1 MRRLALTLLA
11 AVLMQAIG
19 YCQPQAGSEPRKNVL
34 ILNSY
39 HQGFKWTDEQT
50 QGVVDAMSSRQSQ
63 IKFYIAYMDT
73 KWSFDKDYFRL
84 LHETYRVKFKHI
96 RFDAIVAT
104 DNDAFNFLRLYRN
117 DTFGEVPVV
126 FCGVNWF
133 KPEDLQGQTRYT
145 GVNED
150 ADIAANLDLMVRL
163 HPAVKHIYIVV
174 DTTTTGQ
181 IVHRKV
187 LDQAS
192 TYKGRVAIHLLD
204 DLGMPEILSMV
215 SKLGSDSLVFLTIY
229 QQDRSGHFFEYSEIA
244 SLLSKHS
251 AVPVYGLWDFY
262 LGHGI
267 VGGKLTSGKAQGTS
281 AGGLALRILAGESP
295 ETIPI
300 IMDSPNRHLF
310 DYQQLKRF
318 ELSDIELPP
327 GSRVIN
333 EPPRFYTLN
342 KSLFWGLV
350 TGLSGLAAGM
360 VALLFYLHVRHK
372 AEEDLRRSEERY
384 HSLVDNLTLGIYRV
398 GGDEGGRFLQAN
410 PAMARMFGFD
420 SPEELLEVPISSL
433 YQRSEERPQ
442 FLKEIQGHG
451 FVKNRELL
459 MCKKDG
465 QPVWV
470 SINAKSHR
478 DETGRL
484 LWIDGIFEDITE
496 KKHLETLLHQ
506 SQKMEAIGTLAGGV
520 AHDFNNIL
528 TVIIGYG
535 NLLKRGLAPDSQAMK
550 HLAHLLSASEKAA
563 ELTRSLLAFSR
574 KQIISPKKADLNEIV
589 DGMGKLLFRVI
600 GEDIELS
607 FDAIPQAL
615 PILVDVGQIEQV
627 LLNLVTNARDAM
639 PHGGLLCIGT
649 EHTRLTG
656 EQMIRHDYATPG
668 DYAVLTVS
676 DNGLGMTE
684 EVKQRIF
691 EPFFSTKAIGKG
703 TGLGLSILYGIVKQ
717 HEGDISV
724 YSEPGIG
731 TTFKIYLPIVPH
743 DGPERVEDA
752 LAPALGGSETI
763 LVAEDN
769 DEVRRLAQ
777 EVLSTA
783 GYRVL
788 LALDGDEAVLKFRE
802 HAEEIDL
809 ILLDV
814 VMPRMNGKEV
824 YDTIMA
830 IKPGVRA
837 LFMSGYTADIIN
849 QKGILEER
857 IHYISKPLS
866 PDTLLRKVRE
876 VLSA

>member
-1 MRRLALTLLA
+1 MRVALAILATFLL
-11 AVLMQAIG
+11 QTQG
-19 YCQPQAGSEPRKNVL
+19 FGQPSASPDIKKNVL

-50 QGVVDAMSSRQSQ
+50 QGVIEAMSPKQGQ

-84 LHETYRVKFKHI
+84 LHETYQVKFKHI

-117 DTFGEVPVV
+117 DTFGDIPVA

-133 KPEDLQGQTRYT
+133 KPEDLRGQTLYT

-150 ADIAANLDLMVRL
+150 ADIAANLDLMIRL

-174 DTTTTGQ
+174 DNTTTGK
-181 IVHRKV
+181 IVHQTLLELAPKYREK
-187 LDQAS
+187 
-192 TYKGRVAIHLLD
+192 VAIHLLD
-204 DLGMPEILSMV
+204 DHGMPEILSTV

-229 QQDRSGHFFEYSEIA
+229 QQDRSGTFFEYFEIA

-281 AGGLALRILAGESP
+281 AGELALRILAGESP
-295 ETIPI
+295 DAIPVV
-300 IMDSPNRHLF
+300 MESPNRYLF
-310 DYQQLKRF
+310 DYNQLKRF
-318 ELSDIELPP
+318 DLIDAEFPS

-342 KSLFWGLV
+342 KNLFWGLV
-350 TGLSGLAAGM
+350 VGMSGLGAGLI
-360 VALLFYLHVRHK
+360 ALLFYIHVRNK

-384 HSLVDNLTLGIYRV
+384 HSLVDNLTLGIYRTS
-398 GGDEGGRFLQAN
+398 GGDDGRFLQAN
-410 PAMARMFGFD
+410 PAMAKMFGFD
-420 SPEELLEVPISSL
+420 TPEELLEISISSL

-442 FLKEIQGHG
+442 FLKEILNAGTAR
-451 FVKNRELL
+451 NRELL
-459 MCKKDG
+459 MHKKDG
-465 QPVWV
+465 EPVWV
-470 SINAKSHR
+470 SVNAKSHR
-478 DETGRL
+478 DAAGRL

-496 KKHLETLLHQ
+496 KKHLETLLRQ

-520 AHDFNNIL
+520 AHDFNNLL

-535 NLLKRGLAPDSQAMK
+535 NLLKKGIASGSQAMK
-550 HLAHLLSASEKAA
+550 HLSHLLSASEKAA
-563 ELTRSLLAFSR
+563 QLTRSLLAFSR
-574 KQIISPKKADLNEIV
+574 KQIISLKKADLNEIV
-589 DGMGKLLFRVI
+589 DGMGNLLFRVL

-607 FDAIPQAL
+607 FDMNPHPL

-627 LLNLVTNARDAM
+627 LLNLVTNARDSM
-639 PHGGLLCIGT
+639 PNGGLLCVST
-649 EHTRLTG
+649 EQIRLTAD
-656 EQMIRHDYATPG
+656 QMIKHEYVTPG
-668 DYAVLTVS
+668 DYAVISVS
-676 DNGLGMTE
+676 DNGLGMAE
-684 EVKQRIF
+684 DVKQRIF
-691 EPFFSTKAIGKG
+691 EPFFSTKAVGKG

-717 HEGDISV
+717 HDGDISV
-724 YSEPGIG
+724 YSEQGIG
-731 TTFKIYLPIVPH
+731 TTFKIYLPIVLH
-743 DGPERVEDA
+743 DGPEQEKAA
-752 LAPALGGSETI
+752 LAPATGGTETI

-777 EVLSTA
+777 EVLVSG
-783 GYRVL
+783 GYRVI
-788 LALDGDEAVLKFRE
+788 LALDGDEAILKFRE
-802 HAEEIDL
+802 HVEEIDFV
-809 ILLDV
+809 LLDV

-830 IKPGVRA
+830 IKPEVKT

-849 QKGILEER
+849 QKGILEAG

-866 PDTLLRKVRE
+866 PDSLLRKVRE
-876 VLSA
+876 VLAS